1 MDKVL
6 IYKNKPK
13 VVDEKKTLMVD
24 VYRPTKTRDIIV
36 NDITLLSIKNGYV
49 SSKTKIVV

>member
-13 VVDEKKTLMVD
+13 VVDEKKTLMID
-24 VYRPTKTRDIIV
+24 VYRPKKTRDVIV
-36 NDITLLSIKNGYV
+36 NDITLLSVKNGYV
-49 SSKTKIVV
+49 SLKTRTGV